1 MKISRHFTLTIG
13 LLTLALALSSQSWAE
28 HQPGHGSEKH
38 DLGAADTNQDG
49 NISLDEFKAAHAKR
63 LEAVFKRLD
72 SNSDGVIDQSERA
85 AAKEKMKAMRE
96 KRKGG
101 ANPAE

>member
-1 MKISRHFTLTIG
+1 MKISRHFTLTTCLI
-13 LLTLALALSSQSWAE
+13 TLALAFSSQSWAE
-28 HQPGHGSEKH
+28 HQPDHGPEKH

-63 LEAVFKRLD
+63 LETVFKRLD
-72 SNSDGVIDQSERA
+72 SNSDGVIDQSERS

-96 KRKGG
+96 KRKAGSG
-101 ANPAE
+101 QAE